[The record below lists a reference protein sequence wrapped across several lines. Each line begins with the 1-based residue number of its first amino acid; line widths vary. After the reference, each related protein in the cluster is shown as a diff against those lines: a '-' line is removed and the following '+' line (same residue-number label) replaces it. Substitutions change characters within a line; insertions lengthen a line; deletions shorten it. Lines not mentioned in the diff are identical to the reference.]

1 MTVRWKTRKS
11 FQPASLIKQKGIV
24 ALHGFTGRGSDFA
37 PLQALCAEYS
47 DWTCPD
53 LPGHGPHPLTDANP
67 QATIEQI
74 DRVAEENPNHRILLG
89 YSMGGRAAL
98 HHAVSQPDYWDALIL
113 IGTNPGISDP
123 TERMGRERDDATLSQ
138 QIEEEGIEA
147 FMARW
152 QEQPIIASQSTIK
165 PQWRTAMQ
173 EARSEHSAYGL
184 AQSLRQFGQGS
195 IPDLW
200 PKLSTLHC
208 PILLITGEQDEKY
221 TAIAKKMLPLLPNG
235 LHHTLSKSGHMAH
248 IEAPEVA
255 AVTIGKFLQQVA

>member
-1 MTVRWKTRKS
+1 M
-11 FQPASLIKQKGIV
+11 

-37 PLQALCAEYS
+37 PLQAIAAES
-47 DWTCPD
+47 IDWLCPD
-53 LPGHGPHPLTDANP
+53 LPGHGPDPLVDASP
-67 QATIEQI
+67 QATIQYI
-74 DRVAEENPNHRILLG
+74 SRVAQENPSHRILLG

-113 IGTNPGISDP
+113 IGANPGISDP
-123 TERMGRERDDATLSQ
+123 TERMHREKDDAVLSQ
-138 QIEEEGIEA
+138 QIEEDGIEA

-173 EARSEHSAYGL
+173 EARKEHSANGL

-200 PKLSTLHC
+200 PKLGTLKC
-208 PILLITGEQDEKY
+208 PVLLITGEQDAKY
-221 TAIAKKMLPLLPNG
+221 TAIAKKMLPLLRNG
-235 LHHTLSKSGHMAH
+235 DHQVLEDAGHMAH

-255 AVTIGKFLQQVA
+255 TITIRKFLQQVA